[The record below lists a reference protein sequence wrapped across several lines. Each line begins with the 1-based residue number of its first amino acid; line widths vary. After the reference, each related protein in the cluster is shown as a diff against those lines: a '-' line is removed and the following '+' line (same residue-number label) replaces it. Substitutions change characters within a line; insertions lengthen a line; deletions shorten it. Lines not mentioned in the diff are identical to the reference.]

1 MSESVEKK
9 NALLAGAW
17 QATGAQRRRLA
28 EVRAWEHVGAAGWAQ
43 TRVLED
49 ILRAGREGLA
59 ATETLRQVVKLT
71 TEQVRALPLHVPSE
85 QREEHL
91 RTLSE
96 IAQSGEAQI
105 TAAEA
110 LDDLICRALEAV
122 TRTPMEDV
130 NVRSLRQIQE
140 RVQEQLRALDTII
153 AAARAQA
160 GTLEEIA
167 RLDQLSVQHQ
177 QRVEALR
184 HFGTEEELR
193 ALTEAG
199 EGIVE
204 RIAELEEAGPR
215 QLDALTRIGE
225 AVAEKV
231 RETAAPLPEQVQALD
246 DLAQSVQQKAEELR
260 EHQESEIQ

>member
-1 MSESVEKK
+1 M
-9 NALLAGAW
+9 LAGAQ
-17 QATGAQRRRLA
+17 QAAKAQRRRLA
-28 EVRAWEHVGAAGWAQ
+28 EVRAREHVGAAGWAQ
-43 TRVLED
+43 TQVLD
-49 ILRAGREGLA
+49 NIVRAGREGLA

-71 TEQVRALPLHVPSE
+71 TEQVRALPLGAPNE
-85 QREEHL
+85 QRKEHL
-91 RTLSE
+91 RALTE
-96 IAQSGEAQI
+96 IAQNGEAQI

-110 LDDLICRALEAV
+110 LENLICRALEEVA
-122 TRTPMEDV
+122 RTPVEDV
-130 NVRSLRQIQE
+130 NVRALQQIHQ
-140 RVQEQLRALDTII
+140 RVQEQMRALDTII
-153 AAARAQA
+153 AAARAHA
-160 GTLEEIA
+160 GTLEEVA
-167 RLDQLSVQHQ
+167 RLDQLSAEHQ
-177 QRVEALR
+177 ERLEALR
-184 HFGTEEELR
+184 YVEAEEEVR

-204 RIAELEEAGPR
+204 RIAELDEAGTG